1 MQKSHLHIAVRR
13 SGAFLSDSFRY
24 EAFGKSFKTRGSL
37 RPSQF
42 GKISKRLSLFMVFIA
57 FPIRKI
63 FSSSLARIRVAPH
76 RTLTMEP
83 WIRCTFNQLNGNRFF
98 PYLPFRLSI
107 LRIRF

>member
-57 FPIRKI
+57 FPIRK
-63 FSSSLARIRVAPH
+63 SS
-76 RTLTMEP
+76 
-83 WIRCTFNQLNGNRFF
+83 
-98 PYLPFRLSI
+98 RLRLHAFGWPPI
-107 LRIRF
+107 EL

>member
-42 GKISKRLSLFMVFIA
+42 GKISRLLNLFMIFIA

-63 FSSSLARIRVAPH
+63 LSTSLARLRVAP
-76 RTLTMEP
+76 RGTLTTEP
-83 WIRCTFNQLNGNRFF
+83 WNH
-98 PYLPFRLSI
+98 
-107 LRIRF
+107 